1 MPVIVDADSTRAS
14 ALATSVGHGSH
25 VVSTIEQVDAWLAR
39 RPNEYAVLVGPEV
52 GLDQAMAMADR
63 LRLSRPG
70 LGVLLL
76 RSQVTTDVMAAAIRA
91 GIREV
96 LAIGDHEALSTAV
109 ERARETFNAIHGPT
123 ASDANEGRVITVF
136 SPKGGVGKTT
146 VAVNLAV
153 ALARLGH
160 KVGLIDADIYG
171 PNVPTMLGATRQ
183 PNIIGE
189 NRIEPILAHGV
200 KFISIGLI
208 SPGDKPLV
216 MRGPMLH
223 QIIRQFLQQVEWGEL
238 DFLIIDLPPGTG
250 DVVISLVQTVPL
262 TGAVVV
268 STGSSVAL
276 EDARKALE
284 MFHQVK
290 VEVLGMV
297 ENMSQMTLPSG
308 EVIDVFGAGGTERT
322 AAQFGLDF
330 LGALELNPTIREGGD
345 KGIPVALAGPES
357 KLAAEFYAVARRVA
371 DKAREIASKDEDVL
385 EIS

>member
-1 MPVIVDADSTRAS
+1 M
-14 ALATSVGHGSH
+14 GHMGAGSPQGPQPLPGVAH
-25 VVSTIEQVDAWLAR
+25 VV
-39 RPNEYAVLVGPEV
+39 AVGS
-52 GLDQAMAMADR
+52 G
-63 LRLSRPG
+63 
-70 LGVLLL
+70 
-76 RSQVTTDVMAAAIRA
+76 
-91 GIREV
+91 
-96 LAIGDHEALSTAV
+96 
-109 ERARETFNAIHGPT
+109 
-123 ASDANEGRVITVF
+123 
-136 SPKGGVGKTT
+136 KGGVGKTT

-153 ALARLGH
+153 ALVRLGH